1 MPVPRPRARYV
12 WRAKLNNAPKTEIWF
27 NHSTRGRIA
36 KPIHVKEVNMNN
48 ASININAFLNNVNLN
63 TQHGVYWSS
72 FISRE

>member
-36 KPIHVKEVNMNN
+36 KPRHVKEVNMNN
-48 ASININAFLNNVNLN
+48 ASINAFLNNVNLN
-63 TQHGVYWSS
+63 TPHGVYWSS
-72 FISRE
+72 FISRD